1 MTDDLGPG
9 SMISDDLSA
18 IFAPYVIAAA
28 GLAVER
34 GEDRAAAVLT
44 QAARA
49 DASFSEAP
57 VTSTGGEARAL
68 VDVALTVPADVL
80 ADTDDALRERLTEL
94 FNEVVD
100 HDGYRVRQVATE
112 GDDD

>member
-34 GEDRAAAVLT
+34 GDDRAAAVLT
-44 QAARA
+44 EAEQA
-49 DASFSEAP
+49 DVSFTDAP
-57 VTSTGGEARAL
+57 VTVTGGEAKAM
-68 VDVALTVPADVL
+68 VDVVLTAPPDTL
-80 ADTDDALRERLTEL
+80 ADTDEAVLERLADL

-100 HDGYRVRQVATE
+100 ADGYRVRRVATDV
-112 GDDD
+112 GAG